1 MYNKKFRESKY
12 LNESGSK
19 TGNWYMNRLDYFQFH
34 EYPNYKKHKF
44 SSLCLGIIFIFLSF
58 NTLKLSFLGFIVFI
72 YLSYVFLMTF
82 NLLRTKVCRYNGYF
96 LYPTKVISFFKSR
109 EINVD
114 LNDFDSIATMS
125 KK

>member
-1 MYNKKFRESKY
+1 MPNKEFRENKY

-34 EYPNYKKHKF
+34 QYPEYKKHKF
-44 SSLCLGIIFIFLSF
+44 IFFCLIIL
-58 NTLKLSFLGFIVFI
+58 FI
-72 YLSYVFLMTF
+72 YLSISLIKFSLLAATPFIYMTYLALVSF
-82 NLLRTKVCRYNGYF
+82 SLLHTKTCRYKGYF
-96 LYPTKVISFFKSR
+96 LYPRKMINFLKDR
-109 EINVD
+109 EVEVD